1 MLVHNMYY
9 ISTCYIFISLSQFW
23 PSTCTGT
30 NLICVS
36 TKETNRDL
44 KFPST
49 GSFFFLRMYSLGRRG
64 WSMRGGGVRGGEG
77 GNCSLGR
84 ITSVKLGSHFRITVK
99 QLQMT
104 LVLTVNYEFTHITKH
119 VAYSV
124 VFLILHSFEMYVNM
138 CIWQKICIKRDI
150 YFYIHVSL

>member
-1 MLVHNMYY
+1 MLVYNMYCK
-9 ISTCYIFISLSQFW
+9 STWYIFISVSQFW
-23 PSTCTGT
+23 PCVCTGT

-84 ITSVKLGSHFRITVK
+84 ITSVKLGGESSTHHSKTVTNYSSPYNDFWICK
-99 QLQMT
+99 YNKKCCLQC
-104 LVLTVNYEFTHITKH
+104 TV
-119 VAYSV
+119 
-124 VFLILHSFEMYVNM
+124 LILHSFKM
-138 CIWQKICIKRDI
+138 
-150 YFYIHVSL
+150 